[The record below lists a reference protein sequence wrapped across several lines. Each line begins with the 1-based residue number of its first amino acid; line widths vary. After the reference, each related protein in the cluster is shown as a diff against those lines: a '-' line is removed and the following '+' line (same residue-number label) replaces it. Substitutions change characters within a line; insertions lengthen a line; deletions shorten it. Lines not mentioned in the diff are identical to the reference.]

1 MNDICNTYTKS
12 GLLITDCCIFI
23 KCIVMA
29 VRLNDLL
36 ATYPV
41 VSTFARLFAVVFKAF
56 WLVRSPE
63 EPIYKLPIPFAMVLF
78 LLPTVSCQKR
88 CFLTNLRYCMQICYN
103 LPFPVPVAGS

>member
-36 ATYPV
+36 AHISGCVNIRKVICCRIQGILACPK
-41 VSTFARLFAVVFKAF
+41 SR
-56 WLVRSPE
+56 R
-63 EPIYKLPIPFAMVLF
+63 
-78 LLPTVSCQKR
+78 
-88 CFLTNLRYCMQICYN
+88 TNL
-103 LPFPVPVAGS
+103 

>member
-36 ATYPV
+36 AHISGCV
-41 VSTFARLFAVVFKAF
+41 NIRKV
-56 WLVRSPE
+56 
-63 EPIYKLPIPFAMVLF
+63 
-78 LLPTVSCQKR
+78 
-88 CFLTNLRYCMQICYN
+88 ICCRI
-103 LPFPVPVAGS
+103 